1 MTTQIQIV
9 IQTQIA
15 TTQTPIAIP
24 TQTATQI
31 PIVIQIQTV
40 TQD

>member
-31 PIVIQIQTV
+31 QTAIPTQTV